1 MYKRNKYVLMF
12 SMGISVLS
20 CVFIKNKYL
29 MLIIAVILFSTAL
42 EKKSKKIEILALL
55 LTVFNIFCGK
65 LMFFCKILLF
75 FDIYLWITRYLS
87 KKDLLI
93 IYSNCSKNSVF
104 RKIVLFF
111 IFFPKLYL
119 KNYNRFDYYFKS
131 KNVVSDLKKIFDQT
145 KDDYRSVLIEFQR
158 RLFFNKK
165 VTFDGY
171 INTYDI
177 VTFFFTLFIFC
188 FSTVL

>member
-1 MYKRNKYVLMF
+1 MF

-55 LTVFNIFCGK
+55 LTIFNIFCGK
-65 LMFFCKILLF
+65 LMIFCKILLF

-93 IYSNCSKNSVF
+93 IYSNCSKNRVF

-131 KNVVSDLKKIFDQT
+131 NNILSDLKKIFDQT
-145 KDDYRSVLIEFQR
+145 KEDYKSVIIEFQR